1 MRKKY
6 RSGTQIYIM
15 KIRSTHISDIK
26 SVREEISGNKR
37 KPCFFVL
44 TDLIDNSFFKTM
56 GGMYYIIIAYG

>member
-1 MRKKY
+1 
-6 RSGTQIYIM
+6 M
-15 KIRSTHISDIK
+15 KLRSTYISDIK